1 MGALV
6 LLVSFAVKIK
16 NHNMA
21 FKMKSPIKA
30 CWKSRV
36 QKGMKK
42 KGNRTVPNC
51 VPRKKK

>member
-1 MGALV
+1 MEMLTNKKQVMG
-6 LLVSFAVKIK
+6 
-16 NHNMA
+16 
-21 FKMKSPIKA
+21 FKMKSPLKA
-30 CWKSRV
+30 CWKSYV